1 MWWLYFF
8 LRTQL
13 NLQICHHLC
22 IKRGSSNDFSL
33 KWHGKELWDDWF
45 LHFNIIFFSSVSELT
60 ESRQY
65 DFRQS
70 IPINQCCQTHTAK
83 WPSLLTKLTVSLTFN
98 RFTPYSWVRVRV
110 CCFMRIWLFQHSFYS
125 ADHSPSL
132 LPTSQPPVFHVCL
145 LLLSFHLCSI
155 INQCHWYCTSQT

>member
-22 IKRGSSNDFSL
+22 IRRASSNDFSL

-45 LHFNIIFFSSVSELT
+45 LHFNIIFFSLVSELT
-60 ESRQY
+60 ESQQY

-83 WPSLLTKLTVSLTFN
+83 WPSLLTKLTVRLTFN

-110 CCFMRIWLFQHSFYS
+110 CCFMRIDHEFRSRKWAVRAPLF
-125 ADHSPSL
+125 
-132 LPTSQPPVFHVCL
+132 
-145 LLLSFHLCSI
+145 LLSSSWGPAALRKYPCLQATVLQ
-155 INQCHWYCTSQT
+155 N